1 MDPTYNM
8 RRMSLYLYPLPPQNP
23 RALSSHKEN
32 ITKPK
37 LRDTH
42 ASPCHRKRGKSD
54 TITGQRK
61 VWRHVAAERD
71 EALVRGGGVQDRK
84 GALGKSDGA

>member
-1 MDPTYNM
+1 MDPTYA
-8 RRMSLYLYPLPPQNP
+8 LPPQNP

-42 ASPCHRKRGKSD
+42 ASCHRKRGKSD